1 MSTGMFEGLEPRPAD
16 NQSYAPGRQRE
27 AHPFVRE
34 LVEEYLGK
42 GEYWLACRRCILGI
56 TLASLIEPTLA
67 EWPDH
72 NAFLDD
78 AARSASE
85 NTLTRDDER
94 GSAIL
99 LT

>member
-1 MSTGMFEGLEPRPAD
+1 MFEGLEPRPAD

-42 GEYWLACRRCILGI
+42 GEYWLTCRRSDLWEE
-56 TLASLIEPTLA
+56 LAPLIKPGLA
-67 EWPDH
+67 ELPGH
-72 NAFLDD
+72 QAFLDD